1 MNFVLVFTVAISLLP
16 VFPVGTWMRA
26 VSASKQV
33 YDAKILRVDGCEE
46 IRSSTSSCRISVQI
60 ENTGTTDWESGNF
73 RLVGRVVRGP
83 SGSAVQREELAHDN
97 TKVSLEARRRD
108 YFTYVVEG
116 TSYLGQYEIEWCMA
130 KSSGSRFERFG
141 DCMERTITVVR

>member
-1 MNFVLVFTVAISLLP
+1 MTTIAIFAIAFSLWPVLAGGPSTPRISAP
-16 VFPVGTWMRA
+16 QQA
-26 VSASKQV
+26 
-33 YDAKILRVDGCEE
+33 YDAKILRVTGCDE
-46 IRSSTSSCRISVQI
+46 IRVSTSSCRISVQI
-60 ENTGTTDWESGNF
+60 ENTGTADWDSGNF

-83 SGSAVQREELAHDN
+83 SGSPVQRDELAHDN
-97 TKVSLEARRRD
+97 TKVSLESRRRD

-116 TSYLGQYEIEWCMA
+116 TPYLGQYEIEWCVA

>member
-1 MNFVLVFTVAISLLP
+1 MTTIAIFAIALSLLP
-16 VFPVGTWMRA
+16 VFGGGTRTTPLPH
-26 VSASKQV
+26 SRQT
-33 YDAKILRVDGCEE
+33 YDAKVLRVDGCEE

-60 ENTGTTDWESGNF
+60 ENSGTADWDSGNF

-83 SGSAVQREELAHDN
+83 SGSPVQRDELAHDN

-116 TSYLGQYEIEWCMA
+116 TPYVGRYEIEWCMA
-130 KSSGSRFERFG
+130 KSNGRFG
-141 DCMERTITVVR
+141 DCMQREITVVR